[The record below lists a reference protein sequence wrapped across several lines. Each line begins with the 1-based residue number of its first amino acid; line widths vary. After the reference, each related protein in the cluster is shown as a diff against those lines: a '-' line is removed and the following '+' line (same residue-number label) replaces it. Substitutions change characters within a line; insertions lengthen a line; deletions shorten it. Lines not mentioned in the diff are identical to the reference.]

1 MDAKYEDCT
10 KNISVYV
17 YMYVCNVCVWVYV
30 CIYVCMCVCVE
41 GGGACVYAPYTVH
54 LLRKYFIIDF
64 M

>member
-1 MDAKYEDCT
+1 
-10 KNISVYV
+10 VGV
-17 YMYVCNVCVWVYV
+17 G
-30 CIYVCMCVCVE
+30 

>member
-30 CIYVCMCVCVE
+30 CICVYVCVW
-41 GGGACVYAPYTVH
+41 ACVYAPYTVH
-54 LLRKYFIIDF
+54 LLRKNILLLILCS
-64 M
+64 